1 MSRAFV
7 SEDAAAASAA
17 ALPERPVSRLPNL
30 VTPRGLGLIE
40 QRVAELQASLALKE
54 ADAPDRPGIARDL
67 RYWRARRAS
76 AQLVEPGAA
85 PPAEVAF
92 GTAVTVRRGGTAT
105 RYRIVGEDEADPAAG
120 LLSWA
125 SPLAA
130 ALMGARPGDTV
141 ELGGDRPAVTVEA
154 VEPG

>member
-17 ALPERPVSRLPNL
+17 AVPERPVSRLPNL
-30 VTPRGLGLIE
+30 VTPRGLKLIE
-40 QRVAELQASLALKE
+40 QRIADLQAALALRE
-54 ADAPDRPGIARDL
+54 ADAPDRPGLARDL
-67 RYWRARRAS
+67 RYWRTRRAS

-85 PPAEVAF
+85 PAEVAF
-92 GTAVTVRRGGTAT
+92 GTAVTVRRGGSAT

-130 ALMGARPGDTV
+130 ALMGARAGDTV
-141 ELGGDRPAVTVEA
+141 KLGGDRPSVTVEA
-154 VEPG
+154 IEQE

>member
-17 ALPERPVSRLPNL
+17 AVPERPVSRLPNL
-30 VTPRGLGLIE
+30 VTPHGLRLIE
-40 QRVAELQASLALKE
+40 QRIAELQAALAFTQ
-54 ADAPDRPGIARDL
+54 ADAPERPGIARDL

-76 AQLVEPGAA
+76 AQLVEPAAA
-85 PPAEVAF
+85 PPTEVAF
-92 GTAVTVRRGGTAT
+92 GTAVTIRREGAAI
-105 RYRIVGEDEADPAAG
+105 RYRIVGEDEADPALG

-130 ALMGARPGDTV
+130 ALMGASVGDAV
-141 ELGGDRPAVTVEA
+141 ELGAGRPAVTVEA